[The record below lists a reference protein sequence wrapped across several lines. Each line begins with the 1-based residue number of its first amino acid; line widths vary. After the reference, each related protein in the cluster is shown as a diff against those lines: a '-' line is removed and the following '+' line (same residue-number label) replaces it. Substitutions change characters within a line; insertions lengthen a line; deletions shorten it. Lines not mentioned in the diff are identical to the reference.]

1 MYCAY
6 IIELCTMSLPI
17 LVLQVINNAL
27 IESWRP
33 ATFFSMIVLLIN
45 LITDLRGI
53 ITTGDKMTREQDAI
67 LSKQKHK
74 RLLREKQLLLAK
86 HHRA

>member
-1 MYCAY
+1 LYAMSPLFISGFYKVLNDKDFPMQMYCAY
-6 IIELCTMSLPI
+6 IIELCTLSLPI

-33 ATFFSMIVLLIN
+33 ATFFSMVMLAIN

-53 ITTGDKMTREQDAI
+53 IATGDKMTKD
-67 LSKQKHK
+67 
-74 RLLREKQLLLAK
+74 
-86 HHRA
+86 